1 VCVCVCVCV
10 CLSVCLSDCL
20 FWFQLASMREDNDR
34 NEVLNCQADMTEV
47 DTEMSHTGKCF
58 VICLI
63 LVIK

>member
-1 VCVCVCVCV
+1 
-10 CLSVCLSDCL
+10 
-20 FWFQLASMREDNDR
+20 MREDNDR